1 MATKKKA
8 SAKKGAAKKIADASD
23 SVGGISAALV
33 ALARSVDDSGLGY
46 LIHLDTISDHAGE
59 LASSLD
65 AVAMALAA
73 SVIAQH
79 GSAEDRAAAVKHLK
93 SWFWKSEAFSE

>member
-8 SAKKGAAKKIADASD
+8 SSKQAAVKIPDASD
-23 SVGGISAALV
+23 SASGISAALV
-33 ALARSVDDSGLGY
+33 ALARSVDNSGLDS
-46 LIHLDTISDHAGE
+46 LLHLDTISDHAGE

-79 GSAEDRAAAVKHLK
+79 GNAEDRANAVKHLK
-93 SWFWKSEAFSE
+93 SWFWKSDAFPE